1 MMTTITMISLCSSQ
15 RFKDTKYLLSI
26 KTTLIKSFITY
37 KITSK
42 TLHIYTHTLADSHFP
57 GGPE

>member
-37 KITSK
+37 KIT
-42 TLHIYTHTLADSHFP
+42 
-57 GGPE
+57 